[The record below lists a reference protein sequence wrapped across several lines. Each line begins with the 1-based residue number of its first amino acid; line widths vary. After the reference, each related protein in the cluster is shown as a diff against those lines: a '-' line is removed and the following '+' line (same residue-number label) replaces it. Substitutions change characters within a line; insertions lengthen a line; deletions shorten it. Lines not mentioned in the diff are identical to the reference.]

1 MTRPRVA
8 LVSAVRTPIGA
19 FGGALRDCSAPF
31 LGSVAIRA
39 ALQRASLAGDQVDE
53 VIMGNVYQAGNGPNP
68 ARVAAIKADLPY
80 PVPAMT
86 INKVCGS
93 GLKAIGLAAQAIML
107 GDADCIVAGG
117 MESMSRAPYLVAGA
131 RWGERMGHGKL
142 VDVMLQDGLWDCFV
156 DCHMGNTAEKLARQY
171 RVPRDEQDRYALQSQ
186 QRYQAARAGNRFAD
200 EIVPVEVAQRKGPP
214 AEFTVDEA
222 PRPDTSGEALAGLR
236 PVFEKD
242 GTVTAGNASTLS
254 DGAAAVVVMS
264 EERAAEHGLEPLAW
278 VSGYASAGVD
288 PAIMGIGPAFAI
300 RKTRQAGGRDAAGRP
315 LGLFRGLPHGQH
327 RRETGTPVPRAARRA
342 GPLRAAEPAALP
354 GGPRRQPVRGR
365 DRAGGG
371 GAAQGTAGR
380 VHGRRGAASRHLGRG
395 AGRPAPRVREGWH
408 RHRRQRV
415 HPERRRRRG
424 GGDERGARRRAR
436 PGTAGLGERLRERRR
451 RPGHHGHRAGV
462 RDPQNPASWWT

>member
-53 VIMGNVYQAGNGPNP
+53 VILGNVYQAGNGPNP
-68 ARVAAIKADLPY
+68 ARVAAIKAGLPY
-80 PVPAMT
+80 PVPSMT

-93 GLKAIGLAAQAIML
+93 GLKAISLAAQAIML

-117 MESMSRAPYLVAGA
+117 MESMSRAPYLLDGA

-156 DCHMGNTAEKLARQY
+156 DCHMGNTAETLARQY

-186 QRYQAARAGNRFAD
+186 QRYQTALGEGRFAD
-200 EIVPVEVAQRKGPP
+200 QIVPVQVAQRRGPP
-214 AEFTVDEA
+214 AEFSTDEA
-222 PRPDTSGEALAGLR
+222 PRPDTSGDALARLR
-236 PVFEKD
+236 PAFEKD

-264 EERAAEHGLEPLAW
+264 EERAAECGLQPLAW

-300 RKTRQAGGRDAAGRP
+300 RSLLARTGLALSDIDLIEVNEAFAGQVLSVGRELEWDESRVNVNGGAIAMGHP
-315 LGLFRGLPHGQH
+315 LGASGTRIAVTALYEM
-327 RRETGTPVPRAARRA
+327 RRRQARRA
-342 GPLRAAEPAALP
+342 VAALCI
-354 GGPRRQPVRGR
+354 
-365 DRAGGG
+365 GGG
-371 GAAQGTAGR
+371 MGIA
-380 VHGRRGAASRHLGRG
+380 VLL
-395 AGRPAPRVREGWH
+395 E
-408 RHRRQRV
+408 
-415 HPERRRRRG
+415 HP
-424 GGDERGARRRAR
+424 
-436 PGTAGLGERLRERRR
+436 
-451 RPGHHGHRAGV
+451 
-462 RDPQNPASWWT
+462 

>member
-39 ALQRASLAGDQVDE
+39 AVERAGLAGDQVDE

-68 ARVAAIKADLPY
+68 ARVAAIKAGLPY

-93 GLKAIGLAAQAIML
+93 GLKAISLAAQAIML

-117 MESMSRAPYLVAGA
+117 MESMSGAPYLAAGA

-156 DCHMGNTAEKLARQY
+156 DCHMGNTAENLARQY
-171 RVPRDEQDRYALQSQ
+171 RVPRAEQDRYALQSQ
-186 QRYQAARAGNRFAD
+186 QRYQAALGNGRFAD
-200 EIVPVEVAQRKGPP
+200 QIVPVQVAQRKGPP
-214 AEFTVDEA
+214 AEFGADES
-222 PRPDTSGEALAGLR
+222 PRPDTSSEALAGLR

-254 DGAAAVVVMS
+254 DGGAAVVVMS
-264 EERAAEHGLEPLAW
+264 EARAAEHGLEPLAW
-278 VSGYASAGVD
+278 VNGYASAGVD

-300 RKTRQAGGRDAAGRP
+300 RKLLARTGLALSDIDLVEVNEAFAGQVLAVGRELDWDESRVNVNGGAIAMGHP
-315 LGLFRGLPHGQH
+315 LGASGTRIAVAALYEM
-327 RRETGTPVPRAARRA
+327 RRRQARRA
-342 GPLRAAEPAALP
+342 IAALCI
-354 GGPRRQPVRGR
+354 
-365 DRAGGG
+365 GGG
-371 GAAQGTAGR
+371 MGIA
-380 VHGRRGAASRHLGRG
+380 VLL
-395 AGRPAPRVREGWH
+395 E
-408 RHRRQRV
+408 
-415 HPERRRRRG
+415 HP
-424 GGDERGARRRAR
+424 
-436 PGTAGLGERLRERRR
+436 
-451 RPGHHGHRAGV
+451 
-462 RDPQNPASWWT
+462 

>member
-68 ARVAAIKADLPY
+68 ARVAAIEADLPY

-93 GLKAIGLAAQAIML
+93 GLKAISLAAQAIML

-117 MESMSRAPYLVAGA
+117 MESMSRAPYLVDGA
-131 RWGERMGHGKL
+131 RWGERMGHGQL

-156 DCHMGNTAEKLARQY
+156 DCHMGNTAETLARQY

-186 QRYQAARAGNRFAD
+186 RRYQAALGEGRFAD
-200 EIVPVEVAQRKGPP
+200 QIVPVPVEQRRGPP
-214 AEFTVDEA
+214 AAFATDEA
-222 PRPDTSGEALAGLR
+222 PRPDTSGEALARLR
-236 PVFEKD
+236 PAFEKD

-254 DGAAAVVVMS
+254 DGAAAVVAMS
-264 EERAAEHGLEPLAW
+264 EERAAECGLQPLAW

-300 RKTRQAGGRDAAGRP
+300 RSLLARTGLALSDIDLIEVNEAFAGQVLSVGRELDWDQSRVNVNGGAIAMGHP
-315 LGLFRGLPHGQH
+315 LGASGTRIAVTALYEM
-327 RRETGTPVPRAARRA
+327 RRRQARRA
-342 GPLRAAEPAALP
+342 VAALCI
-354 GGPRRQPVRGR
+354 
-365 DRAGGG
+365 GGG
-371 GAAQGTAGR
+371 MGIA
-380 VHGRRGAASRHLGRG
+380 VLL
-395 AGRPAPRVREGWH
+395 E
-408 RHRRQRV
+408 
-415 HPERRRRRG
+415 HP
-424 GGDERGARRRAR
+424 
-436 PGTAGLGERLRERRR
+436 
-451 RPGHHGHRAGV
+451 
-462 RDPQNPASWWT
+462 